1 MAHKFDY
8 LRNDPTAGI
17 IQDFIGV
24 YILNDGKNGSKNL
37 GIRVFTDLASFWA
50 RLILARDILFNKE
63 FAFVIT
69 GANVDKFVE
78 RITEAVKETK
88 S

>member
-8 LRNDPTAGI
+8 LRNDLTEGI
-17 IQDFIGV
+17 IQDFIDIC
-24 YILNDGKNGSKNL
+24 ILNDVKTGGKNL
-37 GIRVFTDLASFWA
+37 GIRVFTDLASFWT
-50 RLILARDILFNKE
+50 RLGLARDVLFNKE
-63 FAFVIT
+63 FAFVIK

-78 RITEAVKETK
+78 RITETVKEMK